1 MKKQILF
8 LLLLNCVFSCKKDPT
23 YPDERISVPQ
33 VLLDYGYFQKGTYW
47 IYQDSTS
54 LDIDS
59 VYVTSS
65 QQSTFITTPDP
76 SRPYH
81 GYFGTYDVYS
91 KSSFDGMQYHY
102 SVETATSFNGPC
114 GIVEDRMN
122 NMNYGTETWLMTDY
136 FVSGQTF
143 LSDPSYTYAAVV
155 YENQYDSLKVLNT
168 YFKNVMLFRD
178 GKNATQNNS
187 VTNTYIAKNIGIIRK
202 EYLNFHEVWNLI
214 RYHIQ

>member
-1 MKKQILF
+1 MKNQIPF
-8 LLLLNCVFSCKKDPT
+8 LLLLVICVFSCKKDPT
-23 YPDERISVPQ
+23 YPDEKLSVPQ

-65 QQSTFITTPDP
+65 QQGTDITTPDP

-81 GYFGTYDVYS
+81 GYFGFYDVYS
-91 KSSFDGMQYHY
+91 QSSFDGFHYHY
-102 SVETATSFNGPC
+102 RVSTEESFG
-114 GIVEDRMN
+114 GHSEMWEYKLN
-122 NMNYGTETWLMTDY
+122 NAGSGTQTQLMTDY
-136 FVSGQTF
+136 FVAGQT
-143 LSDPSYTYAAVV
+143 DPEAAYPVTY
-155 YENQYDSLKVLNT
+155 ESSYDSLKTLNT
-168 YFKNVMLFRD
+168 YFKNVVLFRD
-178 GKNATQNNS
+178 SKNATQNNS
-187 VTNTYIAKNIGIIRK
+187 VTNTYIAKKVGIIRK